1 MEVIIV
7 EWDDENDR
15 EWLLSFKDTVDY
27 DGIKIKE
34 IIKQKLL
41 ENRFIVHVL
50 NNKELE
56 AVNAGADKYFGKNIL
71 PYYLINPT
79 QTDVQNFIC
88 YTVGFREEYRYNDT
102 VKKLLITFVIL
113 CEQKNIIDKET
124 SLARTDLLAALIQDQ
139 FNYTNYFGKKVH
151 IIQDEE
157 SVVDNAYS
165 CRTLIFEQETDNN
178 LVRTRNGIP
187 RLINKDTY
195 AEIPKPQN

>member
-1 MEVIIV
+1 M
-7 EWDDENDR
+7 EWDEENDR
-15 EWLLSFKDTVDY
+15 DFLLSFKDTVDY
-27 DGIKIKE
+27 DGIKVKE

-41 ENRFIVHVL
+41 ENRFIIHVL
-50 NNKELE
+50 NNRELE
-56 AVNAGADKYFGKNIL
+56 EINAGADKYFGKNIL
-71 PYYLINPT
+71 PYYLVTPT
-79 QTDVQNFIC
+79 QSDVQNFIC

-113 CEQKNIIDKET
+113 CEQKNIIDKDT

-157 SVVDNAYS
+157 SVVDNIYA
-165 CRTLIFEQETDNN
+165 CRTLIFEQEADNN
-178 LVRTRNGIP
+178 LVRTRDGVP

-195 AEIPKPQN
+195 AKIPKS